1 LENRSDQIKSVLF
14 HGDRQVPEGSILVL
28 RETLPSAVR
37 VLKQVRGVVA
47 ELGSVAGHFSTVC
60 REFGVPLLLAVGNH
74 IEDIVQG
81 EELSLFADIQ
91 EVWQGNCV
99 PAEKPIPQ
107 HEAQKDLPYY
117 RRLHG
122 LLDFVTPLNL
132 LDPDSKH
139 FVPES
144 CRSLH
149 DIIRYCH
156 EMAVRTMF
164 SLGDRGSGRAKGKRK
179 LISDLPLDIFF
190 LDVGG
195 GLQIKDAAQ
204 EGVSVDEISSTP
216 FRALWEGLTHPS
228 VEWEERSHFDWKSF
242 DDIALAGGIASK
254 DSSDFASFAVV
265 SDNYVNLNMRFG
277 YHFTLVDA
285 MCSDDATKNYCQFR
299 FAGGGG
305 DFSGRSL
312 RIDFVQAVLLANDFQ
327 VTPKGDLLDSRIQQ
341 LTAEELMKRLKVVG
355 RLLGVTKLMDMRLK
369 DDIMVEELVREFQST
384 R

>member
-1 LENRSDQIKSVLF
+1 M
-14 HGDRQVPEGSILVL
+14 L

-60 REFGVPLLLAVGNH
+60 REFGVPLLLAVGSN
-74 IEDIVQG
+74 IEEISQG

-91 EVWQGNCV
+91 ELWQGDCLPPQKPV
-99 PAEKPIPQ
+99 PLYELEAE
-107 HEAQKDLPYY
+107 LPYF

-132 LDPDSKH
+132 LDPESKD

-149 DIIRYCH
+149 DIIRFSH
-156 EMAVRTMF
+156 EQAVRTMF
-164 SLGDRGSGRAKGKRK
+164 SLGDRGSGRSKGKRK
-179 LISDLPLDIFF
+179 LISDLPLDVFL

-195 GLQIKDAAQ
+195 GLQVRDTGK
-204 EGVSVDEISSTP
+204 EEVTVEEIRSTP
-216 FRALWEGLTHPS
+216 FLALWQGLTHPS
-228 VEWEERSHFDWKSF
+228 VEWGDRSHFDWKSF
-242 DDIALAGGIASK
+242 DEIALAGGSVSK
-254 DSSDFASFAVV
+254 NSSEFASFAVLG
-265 SDNYVNLNMRFG
+265 SNYVNLNMRFG

-285 MCSDDATKNYCQFR
+285 MCDSDAAKNYCQLR

-312 RIDFVQAVLLANDFQ
+312 RIDFVETILKESGFQ
-327 VTPKGDLLDSRIQQ
+327 VTPKGDLLDARLQHMAAAELLQKLQ
-341 LTAEELMKRLKVVG
+341 LVG

-369 DDIMVEELVREFQST
+369 DEGMVHKQVQEFWEAVI
-384 R
+384 